1 MAVTAALDIVNLA
14 LKNLGHKS
22 LAALD
27 TTTEIGRIFSILY
40 PECRD
45 ELLREIR
52 PNFAKKRAI
61 FHQVVDSEITI
72 SGATAADPVVIT
84 ATSHGLS
91 DGDSIAIWDVV
102 GMTDLN
108 GKMYKIANKT
118 THTFELQ
125 DLNENDINGTD
136 YDAYVSGG
144 KCGELS
150 TAPLFEYLYRY
161 QLPSDYIM
169 LLGINGNDLLDVPHS
184 VEQDE
189 ILSNETQLEGLYVF
203 QETTVTSFDKDFV
216 KVLAWKLAYE
226 GGYAVTNQSAL
237 VDRMEARYEK
247 ELRMAKGRKSQES
260 GYPQSNPSKRVV
272 SNQWIRRRT
281 SE

>member
-1 MAVTAALDIVNLA
+1 MASTSLDVVNLA

-27 TTTEIGRIFSILY
+27 TTTEIGRIFSVLY
-40 PECRD
+40 PDCRD

-52 PNFAKKRAI
+52 PNFAKKRDL

-91 DGDSIAIWDVV
+91 DGDSIAIWNVV

-108 GKMYKIANKT
+108 GKMYKVANGT
-118 THTFELQ
+118 TNTFEIT
-125 DLNENDINGTD
+125 DLNGNDIDGTD

-150 TAPLFEYLYRY
+150 TAPIFEYLYRY
-161 QLPSDYIM
+161 QLPSDYI
-169 LLGINGNDLLDVPHS
+169 LLLSINGNDLLDVPHS

-189 ILSNETQLEGLYVF
+189 ILTNETQLQGTYIF
-203 QETTVTSFDKDFV
+203 QATDVSTFDKDFV
-216 KVLAWKLAYE
+216 KVLAWKLAFE

-237 VDRMEARYEK
+237 VDRMEKYYK
-247 ELRMAKGRKSQES
+247 ETLRDAKGRKSQES
-260 GYPQSNPSKRVV
+260 GYPQNNPSKRAV
-272 SNQWIRRRT
+272 SNQWLRKRW